1 MLVELWLKRRQYCV
15 TRKKILAVVHF
26 CKYFKHYLYG
36 KRFTVRTDHG
46 SLRWLLNF
54 KSPEGQVARWIET
67 LSVFDMKI
75 EHRPGTQHRNADA
88 LSRIPCKQCG
98 FTVEWDKENQDE
110 VVAQVIKDDLGSLRS
125 LQDADAQI
133 KRVKDWVLVNHR
145 PEFSKISSEDRV
157 LKSLWSQFNSLELME
172 GILYRR
178 WEISGRAKKMQ
189 AILPMSER
197 RIALKMN
204 HDKKSSGHLGVRKTI
219 ARIRQRYYWP
229 GLQDMWGRILLA
241 VISAVEVKPH

>member
-1 MLVELWLKRRQYCV
+1 MPDFKQPFILDTDASNFAIGAVLSQFINVKERPIAYATRTVTKVERQYCV
-15 TRKKILAVVHF
+15 TRKELLAVVHF

-46 SLRWLLNF
+46 SLHWLSNF

-75 EHRPGTQHRNADA
+75 EHRPGTQHRNADT

-110 VVAQVIKDDLGSLRS
+110 VVAQVIKNDLGSLRS
-125 LQDADAQI
+125 LQDANAQI

-157 LKSLWSQFNSLELME
+157 LKSLWSQFNSL
-172 GILYRR
+172 
-178 WEISGRAKKMQ
+178 
-189 AILPMSER
+189 
-197 RIALKMN
+197 N
-204 HDKKSSGHLGVRKTI
+204 
-219 ARIRQRYYWP
+219 
-229 GLQDMWGRILLA
+229 
-241 VISAVEVKPH
+241 